1 VHARPKRMALVM
13 VEDHDVDV
21 GVGEERQRGGL
32 CGDNKGLVHAAAK
45 AKTRS
50 YRRINPST
58 TAHTHVVDIL
68 NTGGA
73 SESPYLRPH
82 HTLLATKACNHL
94 YQTHV
99 STTSKV
105 TGLHRSARCSLL
117 LTSTPR
123 ASAVTTQLRFCRSEQ
138 QPLQTTCSS
147 LQLDSISLRGQSA
160 RPHKELSQL
169 RVQQST
175 TKT

>member
-1 VHARPKRMALVM
+1 LCRQQRPCS
-13 VEDHDVDV
+13 
-21 GVGEERQRGGL
+21 
-32 CGDNKGLVHAAAK
+32 CGAK

-50 YRRINPST
+50 YRRITPST

-138 QPLQTTCSS
+138 QPLQTTRSS